1 MGSIVLYIIE
11 WAFALLVLIAIYKAA
26 FSGTTLHRFN
36 RFYLL
41 GATLLSALLPLVHV
55 TITDSTPVAAGLS
68 IEETGFAREL
78 SGTFTFAAEPQTM
91 WADAPD
97 LATPSPE
104 PERKTSLWAVML
116 IGTYAIYV
124 LTLIIGWSRG
134 IIKARKFLHGKPRR
148 RLSRTVWLVTHSEQ
162 YGPFSWMNYIV
173 ISDSE
178 NGFARRASLRHEYSH
193 VKLLHSIDLVVLLAC
208 TIVNPVCWLVLQEI
222 KIVHEYEADDEVIN
236 RYGIREQDYQRLL
249 LIKAVGAEAYALA
262 SSFNLNIKKRIIM
275 MNKNKTRRRRLMWL
289 LLLIP
294 LLGVTSVLFAR
305 TEKAVNMDDKLRFTQ
320 SNVEMSFRLPEPMI
334 DYSSGSSVSL
344 KTLPPPPAA
353 VTRAEYIRVIGDDEE
368 ITEELSR
375 EAERNNEMIIRQRN
389 VMTIQINKN
398 NEIYVNN
405 GLIKRVITVDEL
417 KNLAKQFIQNPDNDN
432 RLPVIVD
439 YDIDGYGTVQT
450 TLKHV
455 ISFQYDRASSS
466 AVCNDV
472 RYELYKA
479 YNELRDELCLS
490 KFGKNYDQCT
500 DSQQSFARAMYPSKI
515 SEAQPRSYDG
525 EGNLIQTQVR
535 SAAAN
540 PEQTKTNKVNKDLR
554 IRVTNSPVRLYVSTV
569 MFDNENGQ
577 DRFRSETTPIQ
588 ISLDG
593 LDDYIDQAIS
603 DGMKIR
609 KVRLSMQPDVPMG
622 PIIDLKETLR
632 YRMLLNLVMESYKE
646 PDVMYTEQS
655 GQSVNLKTYIT
666 ELPESAWENEE
677 SPEFSV
683 ISRVIRPG
691 NTSSD
696 NYYELCLDINEK
708 NMVAGIVE
716 RRDGENVILSRTVP
730 QEFTNVDQLEKYID
744 NADKTGRHIR
754 DVALNIRP
762 DAKNGLVTDIKN
774 SLRKK
779 RLLNIRYVGSKT
791 TSEDLQQFIYLID
804 IRNLENNPDNLEV
817 LYKELIAFMTS
828 YKGDTDDLNSI
839 EMKAFVDAY
848 RAAQSETRAL
858 AKKYQDELNILEQN
872 PDMKIEDYEKIQQKY
887 QEDVAEFRKRADEMN
902 LDLSDEYGNVLKS
915 TVERYQY
922 VCISHYKN
930 TGITEMSADNLDS
943 YLKDLSNGRIKGFT
957 IPYSSSN
964 YRLIQ
969 RNLSRE
975 YSDKAVL
982 YLD

>member
-1 MGSIVLYIIE
+1 
-11 WAFALLVLIAIYKAA
+11 
-26 FSGTTLHRFN
+26 
-36 RFYLL
+36 
-41 GATLLSALLPLVHV
+41 
-55 TITDSTPVAAGLS
+55 
-68 IEETGFAREL
+68 
-78 SGTFTFAAEPQTM
+78 
-91 WADAPD
+91 
-97 LATPSPE
+97 
-104 PERKTSLWAVML
+104 
-116 IGTYAIYV
+116 
-124 LTLIIGWSRG
+124 
-134 IIKARKFLHGKPRR
+134 
-148 RLSRTVWLVTHSEQ
+148 
-162 YGPFSWMNYIV
+162 
-173 ISDSE
+173 
-178 NGFARRASLRHEYSH
+178 
-193 VKLLHSIDLVVLLAC
+193 
-208 TIVNPVCWLVLQEI
+208 
-222 KIVHEYEADDEVIN
+222 
-236 RYGIREQDYQRLL
+236 
-249 LIKAVGAEAYALA
+249 
-262 SSFNLNIKKRIIM
+262 
-275 MNKNKTRRRRLMWL
+275 MWL

-294 LLGVTSVLFAR
+294 MLGMTSVLFAR

-334 DYSSGSSVSL
+334 DYSSGSPASTRTSSSASARTV
-344 KTLPPPPAA
+344 PPPPAA

-375 EAERNNEMIIRQRN
+375 EAARKDEMIIRQRN

-405 GLIKRVITVDEL
+405 GLIKRVITIDEL
-417 KNLAKQFIQNPDNDN
+417 KDLAKQFIQNPDNDT
-432 RLPVIVD
+432 RLPVIED
-439 YDIDGYGTVQT
+439 YDIEGYGIVMTTV
-450 TLKHV
+450 KHV
-455 ISFQYDRASSS
+455 FSLQEDRSSS
-466 AVCNDV
+466 AGVWSDV

-479 YNELRDELCLS
+479 YDELRDELCVS
-490 KFGKNYDQCT
+490 KFGKHYDQCT
-500 DSQQSFARAMYPSKI
+500 DSQQKFARAMYANKI
-515 SEAQPRSYDG
+515 SEAQPRAYDA
-525 EGNLIQTQVR
+525 EGNLMKKEVR

-540 PEQTKTNKVNKDLR
+540 PEQAKTNKVNKDLR
-554 IRVTNSPVRLYVSTV
+554 IRVKGAPAWLYVSTV
-569 MFDNENGQ
+569 LFDNENGH
-577 DRFRSETTPIQ
+577 DHLRSETTPKQ

-609 KVRLSMQPDVPMG
+609 NVRLSMQPDVPMG
-622 PIIDLKETLR
+622 PIIDLKETIR
-632 YRMLLNLVMESYKE
+632 NRMLLNLVMESYKE
-646 PDVMYTEQS
+646 PDVMYTDQS
-655 GQSVNLKTYIT
+655 GQSMNLKTYIT

-708 NMVAGIVE
+708 NMVAKIDE
-716 RRDGENVILSRTVP
+716 RRDGENVILSWTVP

-754 DVALNIRP
+754 DVALNIKP

-791 TSEDLQQFIYLID
+791 TGEDHRQSIYLID
-804 IRNLENNPDNLEV
+804 IRNLENNLDNMEV
-817 LYKELIAFMTS
+817 LNKALIAFLTS
-828 YKGDTDDLNSI
+828 YKGDTDDLNSP

-848 RAAQSETRAL
+848 RAAQSESRAL
-858 AKKYQDELNILEQN
+858 AKKYQDELSLLEQN

-922 VCISHYKN
+922 VCITHYNN
-930 TGITEMSADNLDS
+930 TDITEMSADNLDTH
-943 YLKDLSNGRIKGFT
+943 LKDLSNGRIKGFT

>member
-11 WAFALLVLIAIYKAA
+11 WAFALLVLLAIYKAA

-55 TITDSTPVAAGLS
+55 TITDSTPAAGLS
-68 IEETGFAREL
+68 IEETEFAREL
-78 SGTFTFAAEPQTM
+78 SGTFTFAPEPQTM

-97 LATPSPE
+97 LATSLPG
-104 PERKTSLWAVML
+104 PERKTSLWAVFL
-116 IGTYAIYV
+116 IGTYSIYV

-134 IIKARKFLHGKPRR
+134 IIRARRFLHGKPRR

-236 RYGIREQDYQRLL
+236 RYGIQEQDYQRLL

-294 LLGVTSVLFAR
+294 LLGMTSVLFAR
-305 TEKAVNMDDKLRFTQ
+305 TEKAVNLDDKLRF
-320 SNVEMSFRLPEPMI
+320 SSADAEMSVRLPEPASKFVAMPFPQI
-334 DYSSGSSVSL
+334 L
-344 KTLPPPPAA
+344 
-353 VTRAEYIRVIGDDEE
+353 RVIGDDEVISDE
-368 ITEELSR
+368 DR
-375 EAERNNEMIIRQRN
+375 KDGEMIIRRRN
-389 VMTIQINKN
+389 LMTIQINRN
-398 NEIYVNN
+398 NEIYVKS
-405 GLIKRVITVDEL
+405 GIMARIVTVDEL
-417 KNLAKQFIQNPDNDN
+417 KDLARQFIQNPDNDS
-432 RLPVIVD
+432 RLPVIED
-439 YDIDGYGTVQT
+439 YEIEGYGIVKTTV
-450 TLKHV
+450 KHV
-455 ISFQYDRASSS
+455 FSLQYDRGASS

-472 RYELYKA
+472 RYELQKA

-490 KFGKNYDQCT
+490 RFGKNYDQCT
-500 DSQQSFARAMYPSKI
+500 DGQQQFARGMYANKI
-515 SEAQPRSYDG
+515 SEAYPRSYDA

-540 PEQTKTNKVNKDLR
+540 PEQAKSNKVNKDLR
-554 IRVTNSPVRLYVSTV
+554 IRVKGDPAWLYVSTV
-569 MFDNENGQ
+569 LFDNENGQ

-588 ISLDG
+588 ISLEG

-609 KVRLSMQPDVPMG
+609 KVRLSMHPDVPMG

-632 YRMLLNLVMESYKE
+632 NRMLLNLVMESYKE

-696 NYYELCLDINEK
+696 NYYELCLDINEN
-708 NMVAGIVE
+708 NMVAKIDE
-716 RRDGENVILSRTVP
+716 RRDGENVILSWTVP

-791 TSEDLQQFIYLID
+791 TGEDHRQSIYLID
-804 IRNLENNPDNLEV
+804 IRNLENNPDNLLV
-817 LYKELIAFMTS
+817 LSKALIAFLTS
-828 YKGDTDDLNSI
+828 YNGDTDDLNSI

-943 YLKDLSNGRIKGFT
+943 YLKDLSDGRIKGFT

>member
-1 MGSIVLYIIE
+1 MGSVVLYIIE

-55 TITDSTPVAAGLS
+55 TISDSTPVAAGLS

-104 PERKTSLWAVML
+104 PERKTSLWAVFL
-116 IGTYAIYV
+116 IGTYAIYM

-236 RYGIREQDYQRLL
+236 RYGIQEQDYQRLL
-249 LIKAVGAEAYALA
+249 ILRTVGAEAYALA

-275 MNKNKTRRRRLMWL
+275 MNKNKTRRSRLMWL

-294 LLGVTSVLFAR
+294 MLGMTSVLFAR
-305 TEKAVNMDDKLRFTQ
+305 TEKAVNLDDKLRFTQ
-320 SNVEMSFRLPEPMI
+320 SDVEMTFRLPQ
-334 DYSSGSSVSL
+334 
-344 KTLPPPPAA
+344 PADASPA
-353 VTRAEYIRVIGDDEE
+353 VTMPQFIRVIGDDEV

-375 EAERNNEMIIRQRN
+375 EAERNDEMIIRQRN

-405 GLIKRVITVDEL
+405 GLIKRVITIDEL
-417 KNLAKQFIQNPDNDN
+417 KDLAKQFIQNPDNDS

-479 YNELRDELCLS
+479 YNELRDELCVS
-490 KFGKNYDQCT
+490 RFGKNYDQCT
-500 DSQQSFARAMYPSKI
+500 DSQQKFARAMYANKI
-515 SEAQPRSYDG
+515 SEAQPKSYDG

-540 PEQTKTNKVNKDLR
+540 PELAKTNKVNKDLR
-554 IRVTNSPVRLYVSTV
+554 IRVKGAPAWLYVSTV
-569 MFDNENGQ
+569 LFDNENGQ
-577 DRFRSETTPIQ
+577 DRFRSETTPKQ
-588 ISLDG
+588 IRVEE

-603 DGMKIR
+603 DGIKIR

-622 PIIDLKETLR
+622 PIIDLKETIR
-632 YRMLLNLVMESYKE
+632 NRMLLNLVMESYKE
-646 PDVMYTEQS
+646 PDVSYTGQS
-655 GQSVNLKTYIT
+655 GQPMNPTSDESQAVKAGDIITGMVVDVSDNAPLMRANIYEMDSRDRIRAASITDMNGEFSFKLVDPDDRLLVSFDGYFTEEQEIKSVNFVRLEKQDYYPYNELVLEIKTNGMEAQIT
-666 ELPESAWENEE
+666 ENRRDNNGKQ
-677 SPEFSV
+677 V
-683 ISRVIRPG
+683 IS
-691 NTSSD
+691 TSQQK
-696 NYYELCLDINEK
+696 LD
-708 NMVAGIVE
+708 
-716 RRDGENVILSRTVP
+716 DL
-730 QEFTNVDQLEKYID
+730 DQLEKYID
-744 NADKTGRHIR
+744 KAESDGKHIR
-754 DVALNIRP
+754 NVALNVARNVESGLLT
-762 DAKNGLVTDIKN
+762 DVKNA
-774 SLRKK
+774 LRKK
-779 RLLNIRYVGSKT
+779 RLLNIRYIGNTANLDISFNTSDGQQMDLTKDVTGFPVLLVYDYSIIEKDKDSKDAIDLDKGSYTQK
-791 TSEDLQQFIYLID
+791 ELAAILGVKPEQVKAFM
-804 IRNLENNPDNLEV
+804 IRNGIDASSIWGSRGNNGVLEV
-817 LYKELIAFMTS
+817 LS
-828 YKGDTDDLNSI
+828 
-839 EMKAFVDAY
+839 
-848 RAAQSETRAL
+848 
-858 AKKYQDELNILEQN
+858 
-872 PDMKIEDYEKIQQKY
+872 PQKY
-887 QEDVAEFRKRADEMN
+887 SQLQKEGKLDV
-902 LDLSDEYGNVLKS
+902 G
-915 TVERYQY
+915 YQLA
-922 VCISHYKN
+922 N
-930 TGITEMSADNLDS
+930 
-943 YLKDLSNGRIKGFT
+943 
-957 IPYSSSN
+957 
-964 YRLIQ
+964 
-969 RNLSRE
+969 
-975 YSDKAVL
+975 
-982 YLD
+982 

>member
-11 WAFALLVLIAIYKAA
+11 WAFALLVLLAIYKAA

-78 SGTFTFAAEPQTM
+78 SGTFTFAPEPETM
-91 WADAPD
+91 WADASD
-97 LATPSPE
+97 LATPSPD
-104 PERKTSLWAVML
+104 PEHKTSLWAVML
-116 IGTYAIYV
+116 IGTYSIYV

-134 IIKARKFLHGKPRR
+134 IIRARKFLRGKPRR
-148 RLSRTVWLVTHSEQ
+148 RLSRTVWMVTHSEQ

-193 VKLLHSIDLVVLLAC
+193 VKLLHSIDLIVLLAC

-275 MNKNKTRRRRLMWL
+275 MNKNKTRRRRLIWL

-294 LLGVTSVLFAR
+294 MLGMTSVLFAR
-305 TEKAVNMDDKLRFTQ
+305 TEKAVNLDDKLRFTQ
-320 SNVEMSFRLPEPMI
+320 SDVEMSFRLPEPANASTAI
-334 DYSSGSSVSL
+334 
-344 KTLPPPPAA
+344 
-353 VTRAEYIRVIGDDEE
+353 VTPQFIRVIGDDEVISDE
-368 ITEELSR
+368 DR
-375 EAERNNEMIIRQRN
+375 KPDEMIIRQRN

-405 GLIKRVITVDEL
+405 GLIKRVITIDEL
-417 KNLAKQFIQNPDNDN
+417 KDLAKQFIQNPDNDT
-432 RLPVIVD
+432 RLPVIED
-439 YDIDGYGTVQT
+439 YDIEGYGTVQT
-450 TLKHV
+450 TYKHV
-455 ISFQYDRASSS
+455 FSLQYDRGASS
-466 AVCNDV
+466 AVWSDV
-472 RYELYKA
+472 RYELQKA
-479 YNELRDELCLS
+479 YNELRDEVCIG
-490 KFGKNYDQCT
+490 KFGKDYDQCT
-500 DSQQSFARAMYPSKI
+500 DSQQQFARGMYPMKI
-515 SEAQPRSYDG
+515 SEAQPKVYGAQG
-525 EGNLIQTQVR
+525 ELIKKEVKSSAGNYVV
-535 SAAAN
+535 
-540 PEQTKTNKVNKDLR
+540 KDDKVNKDLR
-554 IRVTNSPVRLYVSTV
+554 IRVTKSPVRLYVSTV

-577 DRFRSETTPIQ
+577 DRFRSETTPKQ
-588 ISLDG
+588 ISLEG

-609 KVRLSMQPDVPMG
+609 KVRLSMHPDVPMG
-622 PIIDLKETLR
+622 PIFDLKETLR
-632 YRMLLNLVMESYKE
+632 NRMLLLLVMESYKE
-646 PDVMYTEQS
+646 PDVMYTDQS
-655 GQSVNLKTYIT
+655 GQSMNLKTYIT

-691 NTSSD
+691 NTAHG

-791 TSEDLQQFIYLID
+791 TGEDHRQSIYLID
-804 IRNLENNPDNLEV
+804 IRNLENNPDNMEV
-817 LYKELIAFMTS
+817 LYKSLIAYMTS
-828 YKGDTDDLNSI
+828 YNGDTDDLNST
-839 EMKAFVDAY
+839 EMKAFVDAF
-848 RAAQSETRAL
+848 RAAQGETRAL
-858 AKKYQDELNILEQN
+858 AKKYQDELSLLEQN

-887 QEDVAEFRKRADEMN
+887 QEDMAELRKRADEMN

-922 VCISHYKN
+922 VCITHYKN

>member
-78 SGTFTFAAEPQTM
+78 SGTFTFAAEPETM

-97 LATPSPE
+97 LTTSLPG

-236 RYGIREQDYQRLL
+236 RYGIQEQDYQRLL

-275 MNKNKTRRRRLMWL
+275 MNKNKTRKSRLIWL
-289 LLLIP
+289 LLLVP
-294 LLGVTSVLFAR
+294 MLGVTSVLFAR
-305 TEKAVNMDDKLRFTQ
+305 TEKAVNLDDKLRFSSTDA
-320 SNVEMSFRLPEPMI
+320 EMSVRLPEPASKFVAMPFPHI
-334 DYSSGSSVSL
+334 L
-344 KTLPPPPAA
+344 
-353 VTRAEYIRVIGDDEE
+353 RVIGDDEVISDE
-368 ITEELSR
+368 DR
-375 EAERNNEMIIRQRN
+375 KDGEMIIRRRN
-389 VMTIQINKN
+389 LMTIQINRN
-398 NEIYVNN
+398 NEIYVKS
-405 GLIKRVITVDEL
+405 GIMARTVTVDKL
-417 KNLAKQFIQNPDNDN
+417 KDLARQFIQNPDNDS
-432 RLPVIVD
+432 RLPVIED
-439 YDIDGYGTVQT
+439 YEIEGYGTVQT
-450 TLKHV
+450 TVKHV
-455 ISFQYDRASSS
+455 FSLDYDRSASS
-466 AVCNDV
+466 AVLNDV
-472 RYELYKA
+472 RYELQKA

-490 KFGKNYDQCT
+490 RFGKNYDQCT
-500 DSQQSFARAMYPSKI
+500 DSQQQFARGMYANKI
-515 SEAQPRSYDG
+515 SEAYPRSYDA

-540 PEQTKTNKVNKDLR
+540 PELAKTNKVNKDLR
-554 IRVTNSPVRLYVSTV
+554 IRVKGAPAWLYVSTV
-569 MFDNENGQ
+569 LFDNENGQ
-577 DRFRSETTPIQ
+577 DRFRSETTPKQ

-622 PIIDLKETLR
+622 PIIDLKETVR
-632 YRMLLNLVMESYKE
+632 NRMLLNLVMESYKE
-646 PDVMYTEQS
+646 PDVMYTDQS
-655 GQSVNLKTYIT
+655 GQSMNLKTYIT

-691 NTSSD
+691 NTAHG

-708 NMVAGIVE
+708 NMVAKIDE
-716 RRDGENVILSRTVP
+716 RRDGENVILSWTVP

-791 TSEDLQQFIYLID
+791 TGEDHRQSIYLID
-804 IRNLENNPDNLEV
+804 IRNLENNPDNMEV
-817 LYKELIAFMTS
+817 LYKSLIAYMTS
-828 YKGDTDDLNSI
+828 YNGDTDDLNST
-839 EMKAFVDAY
+839 EMKAFVDAF
-848 RAAQSETRAL
+848 RAAQGETRAL
-858 AKKYQDELNILEQN
+858 AKKYQDELSLLEQN

-887 QEDVAEFRKRADEMN
+887 QEDMAELRKRADEMN

-922 VCISHYKN
+922 VCITHYKN